1 MKRSRKKQITRILM
15 AVIALITCI
24 CFGTVTVLAEPY
36 YEDTFTFLEKGSLW
50 SAVSVGSDTIYV
62 NGGWLNPAD
71 VSFSGVPYRMGQW
84 DTEGF
89 SEKAEAGGDLTVYA
103 NFTINADYI
112 TVPAGGVLDIKMDW
126 YYNITVDMTV
136 DTIAGTKTLRQVPI
150 IGMKN
155 TTNFMLRNTADKYY
169 IVKPSITDHGI
180 VSGDFWSGNAL
191 YKSTVHLSFKNTTN
205 YDLQI
210 HEFEACFEPM
220 KTFYNN
226 NLKEWLQVNN
236 GGAVPE
242 PEQISSIKPVRSS
255 FTRKISMGYNRNSLP
270 SYMVVQPDD
279 VEQYELQNAIGNPS
293 GNDYDDLQS
302 QGDDLNNK
310 IEESNKAED
319 DLVNDMT
326 DKMED
331 ASDAILDYDT
341 TESVIVSLG
350 NGFNL
355 ISDSFDELMDGL
367 PISFNQVVVYAI
379 CGGILL
385 ALVGH
390 LPGVVDGISK
400 SVERRRA
407 YQESRGIWKNKPEG
421 NPAEWHGT
429 HSQAMREINKFLD
442 D

>member
-15 AVIALITCI
+15 AVIALITCM

-36 YEDTFTFLEKGSLW
+36 YEDTFTFLKKGSLW
-50 SAVSVGSDTIYV
+50 SAVSVGADTIYV

-112 TVPAGGVLDIKMDW
+112 TVPVGGVLDIKMDW

-136 DTIAGTKTLRQVPI
+136 DTTAGTKTLRQVPI

-155 TTNFMLRNTADKYY
+155 TTNFMLRNSANRYW

-191 YKSTVHLSFKNTTN
+191 YKSTVHLSFKNTTD

-226 NLKEWLQVNN
+226 NLKEWLEVNN

-242 PEQISSIKPVRSS
+242 PEQVSSIKPVRSS

-270 SYMVVQPDD
+270 SYMVVKPDD

-293 GNDYDDLQS
+293 GNDYDDVEKRGEELRNDYDEIHKIEDEIVS
-302 QGDDLNNK
+302 DFSGEMDDLLSDGGLFHPDSFEDYV
-310 IEESNKAED
+310 EESNLKSSLLAVRSWFDIILED
-319 DLVNDMT
+319 GFGT
-326 DKMED
+326 DFFWYL
-331 ASDAILDYDT
+331 S
-341 TESVIVSLG
+341 
-350 NGFNL
+350 
-355 ISDSFDELMDGL
+355 
-367 PISFNQVVVYAI
+367 YAI
-379 CGGILL
+379 MGGVFL
-385 ALVGH
+385 AIVGQF
-390 LPGVVDGISK
+390 GSSI
-400 SVERRRA
+400 A
-407 YQESRGIWKNKPEG
+407 SRLRNNRKGG
-421 NPAEWHGT
+421 G
-429 HSQAMREINKFLD
+429 D